1 MKKLPIITE
10 EEKKRILSLHNE
22 VLNEDFEF
30 LNKLKDM
37 FTKLVSGGKE
47 IGKEIVDKLSD
58 VLDVDKKSV
67 EDAINKN
74 DTKSIEDVI
83 DKSPKLKYKTPTDKV
98 SEKGQKLLDNPIF
111 KEKLKEI
118 SDAIDI
124 DEKYIIKLMKHE
136 SGLDPTIKNSIGC
149 VGLIQF
155 CPGGG
160 GTKTI
165 NGKSYSLEELR
176 YDLEAQMD
184 AIKQF
189 WMAGYKSG
197 KIKEP
202 EDLYLWN
209 FFPVATGKPDDFVL
223 KAKGLSAKTV
233 AKANPGFNRVLGRPT
248 STPLT
253 VGDVKKYYKIT
264 GMV

>member
-10 EEKKRILSLHNE
+10 EEKKRILSLHTE
-22 VLNEDFEF
+22 VLNEDFDF
-30 LNKLKDM
+30 LNKLKDA

-47 IGKEIVDKLSD
+47 IGKNIVDKLSD
-58 VLDVDKKSV
+58 VLDTDKKSIKDIIDKTP
-67 EDAINKN
+67 EL
-74 DTKSIEDVI
+74 KSKISI
-83 DKSPKLKYKTPTDKV
+83 DKSSIGKV

-124 DEKYIIKLMKHE
+124 DEKSIIKLMKHE
-136 SGLDPTIKNSIGC
+136 SGLDPKIKNSIGC

-160 GTKTI
+160 STKTI
-165 NGKSYSLEELR
+165 NGKSYTLEELR

-184 AIKQF
+184 AIKDF
-189 WMAGYKSG
+189 WVRGYRNG

-202 EDLYLWN
+202 ADLYIYN
-209 FFPVATGKPDDFVL
+209 FFPVAAGKSDNFVL

-233 AKANPGFNRVLGRPT
+233 AHANPVFNRVLGRDRDT
-248 STPLT
+248 ALT
-253 VGDVKKYYKIT
+253 VGDLKDYYEKT
-264 GMV
+264 NMV

>member
-10 EEKKRILSLHNE
+10 EEKKRILSLHSDP
-22 VLNEDFEF
+22 LNEDVEF
-30 LNKLKDM
+30 LKKLKDA
-37 FTKLVSGGKE
+37 FTNLVSGGKE
-47 IGKEIVDKLSD
+47 IGKNIVDKLSD
-58 VLDVDKKSV
+58 VLDVDKKS
-67 EDAINKN
+67 
-74 DTKSIEDVI
+74 IEDVI
-83 DKSPKLKYKTPTDKV
+83 NKTPELKNKTSKGKDSIGKV

-160 GTKTI
+160 ATKTI

-184 AIKQF
+184 AIKDF
-189 WMAGYKSG
+189 WVRGYKNG

-202 EDLYLWN
+202 ADLYIYN
-209 FFPVATGKPDDFVL
+209 FFPVAAGKSDNFVL

-233 AKANPGFNRVLGRPT
+233 AHANPVFNRVLGRDRD
-248 STPLT
+248 TPLT
-253 VGDVKKYYKIT
+253 VGNLKDYYEKT
-264 GMV
+264 NMV

>member
-1 MKKLPIITE
+1 MKKLPIISE
-10 EEKKRILSLHNE
+10 GEKKRILSLHSE
-22 VLNEDFEF
+22 VLNEDIAF
-30 LNKLKDM
+30 LKKLKDA
-37 FTKLVSGGKE
+37 FNNLLPGSKKATDD
-47 IGKEIVDKLSD
+47 IIDKLSS
-58 VLDVDKKSV
+58 LLGK
-67 EDAINKN
+67 

-83 DKSPKLKYKTPTDKV
+83 SKTPELKNKVSIGKV

-160 GTKTI
+160 ATKTI

-184 AIKQF
+184 AIKDF
-189 WMAGYKSG
+189 WVRGYRNG

-202 EDLYLWN
+202 ADLYIYN
-209 FFPVATGKPDDFVL
+209 FFPVAAGKSDNFVL

-233 AKANPGFNRVLGRPT
+233 AHANPVFNRVLGRDRDT
-248 STPLT
+248 ALT
-253 VGDVKKYYKIT
+253 VGNLKDYYEKT
-264 GMV
+264 NMV

>member
-10 EEKKRILSLHNE
+10 EEKKRILSLHTE
-22 VLNEDFEF
+22 VLNEDFDF
-30 LNKLKDM
+30 LNKLKDA

-47 IGKEIVDKLSD
+47 IGKNIVDKLSD
-58 VLDVDKKSV
+58 VLDTDKKSIKDIIDKTP
-67 EDAINKN
+67 EL
-74 DTKSIEDVI
+74 KSKISI
-83 DKSPKLKYKTPTDKV
+83 DKSSIGKV

-124 DEKYIIKLMKHE
+124 DEKSIIKLMKHE
-136 SGLDPTIKNSIGC
+136 SGLDPKIKNSIGC

-160 GTKTI
+160 STKTI
-165 NGKSYSLEELR
+165 NGKSYTLEELR
-176 YDLEAQMD
+176 YNLEAQMD
-184 AIKQF
+184 AIKDF
-189 WMAGYKSG
+189 WVRGYKSG

-202 EDLYLWN
+202 ADLYIYN
-209 FFPVATGKPDDFVL
+209 FFPVAAGKSDNFVL

-233 AKANPGFNRVLGRPT
+233 AHANPVFNRVLGRDRDT
-248 STPLT
+248 ALT
-253 VGDVKKYYKIT
+253 VGNLKDYYEKT

>member
-10 EEKKRILSLHNE
+10 EEKKRILSLHTE
-22 VLNEDFEF
+22 VLNEDFDF
-30 LNKLKDM
+30 LNKLKDA

-47 IGKEIVDKLSD
+47 IGKNIVDKLSD
-58 VLDVDKKSV
+58 VLDTDKKSIK
-67 EDAINKN
+67 DI
-74 DTKSIEDVI
+74 I
-83 DKSPKLKYKTPTDKV
+83 DKTPELKSKISKDKDSKGKDSIGKV

-160 GTKTI
+160 ATKTI

-184 AIKQF
+184 AIKDF
-189 WMAGYKSG
+189 WVRGYRNG

-202 EDLYLWN
+202 ADLYIYN
-209 FFPVATGKPDDFVL
+209 FFPVAAGKSDNFVL

-233 AKANPGFNRVLGRPT
+233 AHANPVFNRVLGRDRDT
-248 STPLT
+248 ALT
-253 VGDVKKYYKIT
+253 VGDLKDYYEKT
-264 GMV
+264 NMV

>member
-10 EEKKRILSLHNE
+10 EEKKRILSLHSDP
-22 VLNEDFEF
+22 LNEDIEF
-30 LNKLKDM
+30 LKKLKDA
-37 FTKLVSGGKE
+37 FTNLVSGGKE
-47 IGKEIVDKLSD
+47 IGKNIVDKLSD
-58 VLDVDKKSV
+58 VLDVDKKS
-67 EDAINKN
+67 
-74 DTKSIEDVI
+74 IEDVI
-83 DKSPKLKYKTPTDKV
+83 NKTPELKDKTSKEKDSIGKV

-176 YDLEAQMD
+176 YDLEAQME
-184 AIKQF
+184 AIKDF
-189 WMAGYKSG
+189 WVRGYRNG

-202 EDLYLWN
+202 ADLYIYN
-209 FFPVATGKPDDFVL
+209 FFPVAAGKSDNFVL

-233 AKANPGFNRVLGRPT
+233 AHANPGFNRVLGRDRD
-248 STPLT
+248 TPLT
-253 VGDVKKYYKIT
+253 VGDLKDYYEKT
-264 GMV
+264 NMV

>member
-10 EEKKRILSLHNE
+10 EEKKRILSLHTE
-22 VLNEDFEF
+22 VLNEDFDF
-30 LNKLKDM
+30 LNKLKDA

-47 IGKEIVDKLSD
+47 IGKNIVDKLSD
-58 VLDVDKKSV
+58 VLDTDKKSIKDIIDKTP
-67 EDAINKN
+67 EL
-74 DTKSIEDVI
+74 KSKISI
-83 DKSPKLKYKTPTDKV
+83 DKSSIDRSSIGKV

-124 DEKYIIKLMKHE
+124 DEKSIIKLMKHE
-136 SGLDPTIKNSIGC
+136 SGLDPKIKNSIGC

-160 GTKTI
+160 STKTI
-165 NGKSYSLEELR
+165 NGKSYTLEELR

-184 AIKQF
+184 AIKDF
-189 WMAGYKSG
+189 WVRGYKSG

-202 EDLYLWN
+202 ADLYIYN
-209 FFPVATGKPDDFVL
+209 FFPVAAGKSDNFVL

-233 AKANPGFNRVLGRPT
+233 AHANPVFNRVLGRDRDT
-248 STPLT
+248 ALT
-253 VGDVKKYYKIT
+253 VGNLKDYYEKT